1 MKSTMIIMRKKFKLA
16 GRNMPKHTKKKTLC
30 NFMMHESIKPNN
42 MGGAKGPTP

>member
-1 MKSTMIIMRKKFKLA
+1 MKSTMIIMRKNFKLA
-16 GRNMPKHTKKKTLC
+16 GRNMPKHTKKILC